1 MNNRHE
7 RWISEVRLWL
17 FWNLARRSRLMK
29 SGASSWKKPFVQSC
43 SRTFG
48 FFPFFLLLQNVAPV
62 EHFHENI
69 VRTFFVFFPFF
80 PFFSLFSPFFPFF
93 FENNWE
99 QLRTISWEQLRTKTL
114 LFGVKMFSDSLRFYQ
129 ENSFGKVMIRG
140 IRSRNF
146 VWNFQVIDTG
156 DWLIHLVSY
165 DSRSP
170 EKK

>member
-1 MNNRHE
+1 MFRFIYLGNYLILIFLQTIMAENI
-7 RWISEVRLWL
+7 WFFSL
-17 FWNLARRSRLMK
+17 F
-29 SGASSWKKPFVQSC
+29 FVTPKC
-43 SRTFG
+43 CTSRTFSW
-48 FFPFFLLLQNVAPV
+48 
-62 EHFHENI
+62 EHSENI
-69 VRTFFVFFPFF
+69 FRFF

-156 DWLIHLVSY
+156 DWLIHLVSC